1 MRCAVR
7 AFVPLLLIS
16 RLGIV
21 VFFFQAEDGI
31 RDWSVTGV
39 QTCALPILACLPA
52 LGKDEVQKRG
62 LQRSQGAPGG
72 RHRTRHRPRR
82 DRGGDQR
89 PAAQL
94 EARVPQCLDKNG
106 EGLEI
111 HRVAV
116 DAAARH
122 IAMGWRDHHAA
133 RPRPRGDPMRRREVI
148 SLFGGMAA
156 AWSRAAHAQESAT
169 MQATEATTATLPQ
182 IEMARVKPVDTM
194 PPNLRLSDNL
204 IDLMED
210 FSLSSAQGIGA
221 AWGIPLRA
229 STPFDERY

>member
-1 MRCAVR
+1 
-7 AFVPLLLIS
+7 LS
-16 RLGIV
+16 
-21 VFFFQAEDGI
+21 
-31 RDWSVTGV
+31 
-39 QTCALPILACLPA
+39 A
-52 LGKDEVQKRG
+52 LGKDEVQERG
-62 LQRSQGAPGG
+62 LQRSQCAPRG

-94 EARVPQCLDKNG
+94 EARVPQCLDKNA

-133 RPRPRGDPMRRREVI
+133 RPRPRGDPMRRRELI

-156 AWSRAAHAQESAT
+156 AWSLAAHAQESTT
-169 MQATEATTATLPQ
+169 MGTTKATTAVLPQ
-182 IEMARVKPVDTM
+182 IEVARVKPVDRP
-194 PPNLRLSDNL
+194 PPNLRLSEGL
-204 IDLMED
+204 IDLMKD
-210 FSLSSAQGIGA
+210 FSLSSAQGIGVFGFLCGLETVPGVVLA
-221 AWGIPLRA
+221 QSDLW
-229 STPFDERY
+229 